1 MACKCV
7 KLFEYEMLLLTLNFR
22 LSFSAQLINQSHGF
36 DVMDMAQQ
44 QQLGEDQ
51 QTFAQTVTE
60 QNQNLMLDQNAVVE
74 NGQIWTPEPSAMIKE
89 GAAFLPQTT
98 AVLDSASGKYMID
111 GVPLNDV
118 IVNESGQV
126 WAQAAQ
132 AKILLDQ
139 NGSQVVYTPDFTAQ
153 QSADGSIYTQTG
165 TQNLPPTHVVQADE
179 VLAQSGGL
187 PGIPAGLPA
196 VPEVPKVPDA
206 S

>member
-1 MACKCV
+1 MKYLCTHIKF
-7 KLFEYEMLLLTLNFR
+7 L
-22 LSFSAQLINQSHGF
+22 LSFSAQLINQSHSF
-36 DVMDMAQQ
+36 DVMDMAN

-51 QTFAQTVTE
+51 QALAQTVS
-60 QNQNLMLDQNAVVE
+60 NLLLDQNAVVQD
-74 NGQIWTPEPSAMIKE
+74 GQIWTPEPSSLIKE
-89 GAAFLPQTT
+89 GAAFLPQTEAT
-98 AVLDSASGKYMID
+98 LDAETGTYTID

-132 AKILLDQ
+132 AKILPDQ
-139 NGSQVVYTPDFTAQ
+139 NGSQIVYTPDLMAQ

-165 TQNLPPTHVVQADE
+165 TQTLPPAHVVQADE

-196 VPEVPKVPDA
+196 IPDVPKVPDA